1 VLRTALAASPP
12 DARLLAFDPAGGEWH
27 DARTTGDL
35 FAVAAQTERGPRSSR
50 AQAAKRAVFPATLW
64 ESGRRPMRALA
75 SGAHSGGPW
84 DGLVVLHT
92 TYLAP
97 LAPWLQARG
106 ARVLLHVYDLVWR
119 AHELDAQR
127 ARGPLRAIRSAY
139 ATTVRPREERAVAA
153 ADAVVVAGWDDW
165 LALRS
170 RVPAARWVAP
180 GVPAPAPAPP
190 NGRSSE
196 LRVGLLGNFHHGPT
210 LESARTLL
218 SSPLARE
225 AGARVVLAG
234 LGSDSGA
241 AAGRPQ
247 VDALGPVAS
256 VEEFYERVDCVIVP
270 VESGAGIKVKLA
282 EAALAGMP
290 VVTTT
295 LGAAGYP
302 PELRE
307 RLLIEDDPARLT
319 VARCRELVAG
329 FDRAG
334 TRAAFA
340 GIVGFDA
347 AVTSYRSVLDDV
359 ERA

>member
-1 VLRTALAASPP
+1 
-12 DARLLAFDPAGGEWH
+12 
-27 DARTTGDL
+27 
-35 FAVAAQTERGPRSSR
+35 
-50 AQAAKRAVFPATLW
+50 
-64 ESGRRPMRALA
+64 
-75 SGAHSGGPW
+75 
-84 DGLVVLHT
+84 VVLHT

-97 LAPWLQARG
+97 LAPWLQERG

-119 AHELDAQR
+119 AHALDARR
-127 ARGPLRAIRSAY
+127 ARGPLRAVRSGY
-139 ATTVRPREERAVAA
+139 AASVRLREERAVGA
-153 ADAVVVAGWDDW
+153 ADAVVVAGWGDW
-165 LALRS
+165 LTLRQ

-180 GVPAPAPAPP
+180 GVPTPAPAPAPT
-190 NGRSSE
+190 NGRGPE
-196 LRVGLLGNFHHGPT
+196 LRVGLLGNFNHGPT
-210 LESARTLL
+210 LDSARRLL

-234 LGSDSGA
+234 LGSDSRV
-241 AAGRPQ
+241 AAGGPR
-247 VDALGPVAS
+247 VDALGPVAR
-256 VEEFYERVDCVIVP
+256 VEEFYERVDCVIAP

-282 EAALAGMP
+282 EAALAGIP

-319 VARCRELVAG
+319 VARCRDLIAG

-334 TRAAFA
+334 TRSAFA

-347 AVTSYRSVLDDV
+347 AVASYRDVLDELD
-359 ERA
+359 RA